1 MKSMKSYNFKAMKR
15 GILFLL
21 SLMILSALTVK
32 AQNQNRERLNA
43 YRIAFF
49 TQKLDLSPR
58 EAEKFWPV
66 YNDYQERKTQIQ
78 AERVKLTRLFNQT
91 GASMSDRELTELGDK
106 YIGLEVTE
114 ASLSMEFYKMMK
126 EILPPTK
133 IFKYY
138 QAENQ
143 YKLLLLNEL
152 QDRRQE
158 RLNSPQR

>member
-1 MKSMKSYNFKAMKR
+1 M
-15 GILFLL
+15 
-21 SLMILSALTVK
+21 SLMIFSALTVT
-32 AQNQNRERLNA
+32 AQNQIQNRERLNA

-66 YNDYQERKTQIQ
+66 YNDYQERKNQIQ

-114 ASLSMEFYKMMK
+114 ASLNMEFYKAMK
-126 EILPPTK
+126 EILPPAK

-143 YKLLLLNEL
+143 YKLVLLNEL